1 MTVVWTEDRIPKFVL
16 ETGGYPDSV
25 RWRLDFDTRDAR
37 EAWKRSLTS
46 RPGAKRF
53 LRSSAGRV
61 DLILYPQFR
70 FRNSRLDVMYEVQIN
85 LNPTLE
91 VNLWR
96 GSKLT
101 AQLIV
106 PILNEFYK
114 EESRVRPG
122 YLTLSQRFRL
132 PANVLAKAT
141 FGNFSMNRWG
151 ADLKLFK
158 PVGRHFGI
166 YAEARADGD
175 FVSLLRRLVVCPDEQ
190 MDLDGGRKL
199 LVEPVRSDVRCKCGP
214 VFGGR
219 HRCDGQGNPIFSQ
232 SRRRI
237 LCAED
242 AEGRLQRRILFR
254 SGASSVQDQAP
265 PACAGRAVEV
275 FRDGV
280 QCQSLSALRP
290 ELRNLADDNC
300 AENFFNAT
308 RYNQIINNYTNH

>member
-1 MTVVWTEDRIPKFVL
+1 MKKGILTRIFGGGRLAVPLALAVVSSAAQTPLERELLSSGFENVRQLKGETGSYVFLEPVPFRSMRDAVDAVTGRIGAAGDSAGGPMTVVWTEDRIPKFVL

-122 YLTLSQRFRL
+122 YLTLSHNASACPRTCWRRL
-132 PANVLAKAT
+132 PS
-141 FGNFSMNRWG
+141 GNFSMNRWG

-166 YAEARADGD
+166 YAEAGLTGISYLYFDGW
-175 FVSLLRRLVVCPDEQ
+175 SY
-190 MDLDGGRKL
+190 
-199 LVEPVRSDVRCKCGP
+199 
-214 VFGGR
+214 
-219 HRCDGQGNPIFSQ
+219 
-232 SRRRI
+232 
-237 LCAED
+237 
-242 AEGRLQRRILFR
+242 
-254 SGASSVQDQAP
+254 AP
-265 PACAGRAVEV
+265 R
-275 FRDGV
+275 
-280 QCQSLSALRP
+280 
-290 ELRNLADDNC
+290 
-300 AENFFNAT
+300 
-308 RYNQIINNYTNH
+308 

>member
-1 MTVVWTEDRIPKFVL
+1 
-16 ETGGYPDSV
+16 
-25 RWRLDFDTRDAR
+25 
-37 EAWKRSLTS
+37 
-46 RPGAKRF
+46 
-53 LRSSAGRV
+53 
-61 DLILYPQFR
+61 
-70 FRNSRLDVMYEVQIN
+70 
-85 LNPTLE
+85 
-91 VNLWR
+91 
-96 GSKLT
+96 
-101 AQLIV
+101 
-106 PILNEFYK
+106 
-114 EESRVRPG
+114 
-122 YLTLSQRFRL
+122 
-132 PANVLAKAT
+132 
-141 FGNFSMNRWG
+141 MNRWG

-199 LVEPVRSDVRCKCGP
+199 PVEPVRSDVRCKCGP

-265 PACAGRAVEV
+265 AGLCGSRRRGISRWCTMPKPICITAGTTKPRPTTIARRISSTR
-275 FRDGV
+275 RDT
-280 QCQSLSALRP
+280 
-290 ELRNLADDNC
+290 
-300 AENFFNAT
+300 T
-308 RYNQIINNYTNH
+308 R